1 MWAIASLSSP
11 STDRFAAEEALLT
24 EVLHEVIALSDGPDA
39 VDLLDEAI
47 ELGRAARAGDEQAA
61 DGLSALVAG
70 LDPARTEVLV
80 RALTRWFQLINLA
93 EDSERVRRL
102 ADRDARGA
110 GDPGYAREG
119 SIREAIA
126 AMADAGVSAA
136 EVGELL
142 ARARLRLVMTAH
154 PTEAR
159 RRTTIDKLA
168 RVFAV
173 LRELDRNGR
182 PTPHERADCRRRLLA
197 TVQELWGSDDIR
209 AAERTV
215 LDEVRAGLIHF
226 ASTLSDTVPRI
237 YRDLQEA
244 LAECYPGAGEI
255 EVPPVLVFGSWIGG
269 DRDGNPFVT
278 PATTVRS
285 LELMR
290 EQCLRLYDAQLE
302 QLAGRVS
309 LSERLTG
316 PAPALEPIL
325 AAGER
330 DFPQLAD
337 TLAVVNPEE
346 PYRRALSFVRER
358 VHATREAGG
367 TGYRDPDE
375 LLADLRRIARSLRS
389 GSGGL
394 TAASDLADFI
404 RRVEVFGFHY
414 ARLDI
419 REHAK
424 VHRAALQ
431 EIYADL
437 GVCADYSGL
446 PEEQRV
452 ALLAAQIADHRPLI
466 PTDIDDFSESTRE
479 TLTTFR
485 TLRGALRGR
494 HRGAVRTYIVSGT
507 EGPADLLE
515 VLLLAKEASLAQ
527 AGGEGCALRIVP
539 LFEAGQT
546 LADAPRTIRTLMATE
561 VYRAALRA
569 VGNEQEVM
577 IGYSD
582 SNKDVGYL
590 ASAWLAYRAQVRI
603 VEVLREHGVGW
614 LFFHGRG
621 GAVGR
626 GGGPT
631 NGAILALPPDTVGA
645 RLKMTE
651 QGEVLTAKY
660 ALGEIAHRE
669 LELATSA
676 TLATG
681 RAQPHVRSADFEA
694 LLAEM
699 ADDSESVYRRVVH
712 DDPDFVGFFESVT
725 PVAEISRLRLGSR
738 PAKRRSTAGIGDL
751 RAIPWVFS
759 WTQSR
764 IVLPAWLG
772 LGTALRGA
780 RERHGL
786 DLLRQ
791 MAREWPFF
799 TSVLS
804 NAEMGCA
811 KADLGIAERYVALS
825 DHPARDRIWAVL
837 REEFELTVAELVAIG
852 GGERLLD
859 SEPML
864 QASIDRRNPAVD
876 PLSFIQIELLR
887 RLGQED
893 DANAVELHR
902 ISQLTINGIASGLRN
917 TG

>member
-1 MWAIASLSSP
+1 VWAIAALTSP

-24 EVLHEVIALSDGPDA
+24 EVLHEAIALSDGPEA
-39 VDLLDEAI
+39 VELLEQAI
-47 ELGRAARAGDEQAA
+47 ELGRAARGGDGAAA
-61 DGLSALVAG
+61 DRLSALIG
-70 LDPARTEVLV
+70 ELDPPRTELLV

-110 GDPGYAREG
+110 DDPGYAREG
-119 SIREAIA
+119 SLREAIA
-126 AMADAGVSAA
+126 AMADAGVTA
-136 EVGELL
+136 EEIAELL
-142 ARARLRLVMTAH
+142 AHARLRLVMTAH

-173 LRELDRNGR
+173 LRELDRPDR
-182 PTPHERADCRRRLLA
+182 ATPQDRADGRRRLLA

-226 ASTLSDTVPRI
+226 ASTLADTVPRT
-237 YRDLQEA
+237 YRDLEEA
-244 LAECYPGAGEI
+244 LAESYPEAGRI
-255 EVPPVLVFGSWIGG
+255 PVPPLLLFGSWIGG

-278 PATTVRS
+278 PEMTVRA
-285 LELMR
+285 LDLMR
-290 EQCLRLYDAQLE
+290 EQCLRLYDHHLE
-302 QLAGRVS
+302 QLAGRLS

-316 PAPALEPIL
+316 PAPGLAPIL
-325 AAGER
+325 SAGER
-330 DFPQLAD
+330 DFPELAR
-337 TLAVVNPEE
+337 TLAAINPEE

-358 VHATREAGG
+358 VRATRETGQAG
-367 TGYRDPDE
+367 YPDPDA
-375 LLADLRRIARSLRS
+375 LLADLRRIDRSLRE
-389 GSGGL
+389 GSGAL

-414 ARLDI
+414 ARLDV
-419 REHAK
+419 REHARR
-424 VHRAALQ
+424 HRDALQ
-431 EIYADL
+431 EIYAEL
-437 GVCADYSGL
+437 GVCDYGAL
-446 PEEQRV
+446 GERERL
-452 ALLAAQIADHRPLI
+452 ALLTAQIADRRPLI
-466 PTDIDDFSESTRE
+466 PTDIDGFGEATRE
-479 TLTTFR
+479 TITTFR
-485 TLRGALRGR
+485 TLRTALHGR
-494 HRGAVRTYIVSGT
+494 HRGAVRTYIVSGA

-515 VLLLAKEASLAQ
+515 VLLLAKESSLAR
-527 AGGEGCALRIVP
+527 AGGEDCALRIVP
-539 LFEAGQT
+539 LFEYGQDLT
-546 LADAPRTIRTLMATE
+546 NAPQTMRTLMDTP

-569 VGNEQEVM
+569 VGDEQEVM

-590 ASAWLAYRAQVRI
+590 ASAWLAYRAQVQI
-603 VEVLREHGVGW
+603 VEVLRSYGVGW

-631 NGAILALPPDTVGA
+631 NGAILALPPDTVRA

-660 ALGEIAHRE
+660 AVPEIAHRE

-681 RAQPHVRSADFEA
+681 RARPHVRSADFEA

-699 ADDSESVYRRVVH
+699 AADSEAVYRRVVH
-712 DDPDFVGFFESVT
+712 EDPDFVRFFEGVT
-725 PVAEISRLRLGSR
+725 PVSEVSRLRLGSR
-738 PAKRRSTAGIGDL
+738 PAKRSAAAGIADL

-764 IVLPAWLG
+764 IILPAWLG
-772 LGTALRGA
+772 LGTALRNA

-786 DLLRQ
+786 GVLRQ
-791 MAREWPFF
+791 MADEWPFF

-811 KADLGIAERYVALS
+811 KADLGIAERYVALW
-825 DHPARDRIWAVL
+825 DDPARDRIWSVL
-837 REEFELTVAELVAIG
+837 RAEFELTVAELVEVG
-852 GGERLLD
+852 GGRRLLD
-859 SEPML
+859 SEPVL

-876 PLSFIQIELLR
+876 PLSFIQVELLR
-887 RLGQED
+887 RLRRHD
-893 DANAVELHR
+893 HDAEAAELRR